1 MASKLDRVMAFEKGS
16 SPTLVTWDNS
26 QATNKKHYISIS
38 LRLVATKLDKVM
50 AYNIGPPRTESDD
63 SLIT

>member
-1 MASKLDRVMAFEKGS
+1 MASKPDTVMAFEKGS

-38 LRLVATKLDKVM
+38 SRLVATKLDKVM